1 MNPLR
6 LLGRA
11 TQVWWQ
17 DWISILILSSVWLL
31 LQLPLVTGPPAT
43 AMLYAMMGESRDGLY
58 WGPAEAWAAFRRL
71 FWPAWRWAL
80 VNLLVTGVVA
90 VNLLTYTAQAG
101 SLWLLL
107 RLLWIGGLSLWLL
120 VNLFYWPFYLVQE
133 DQRLRNTFANSAR
146 FLLLHPLAAL
156 LLGIVCL
163 VVLAVS
169 LLTVLPV
176 VLGTVGWVALV
187 AVVAVQQSLAQA
199 RAREE
204 AVAD

>member
-11 TQVWWQ
+11 TRFWWK
-17 DWISILILSSVWLL
+17 DWISIFILSSIWLL
-31 LQLPLVTGPPAT
+31 LQLPVVTGPPAT
-43 AMLYAMMGESRDGLY
+43 AMLYAMMAESRDGLY
-58 WGPAEAWAAFRRL
+58 WGPAEAWGAFRRL

-80 VNLLVTGVVA
+80 VNLLVISVVA
-90 VNLLTYTAQAG
+90 VNLLSYTAQAG
-101 SLWLLL
+101 NLWFVL

-133 DQRLRNTFANSAR
+133 DRRLRTTFANSAR
-146 FLLLHPLAAL
+146 FLLLHPIAAF

-163 VVLAVS
+163 LVLAIS
-169 LLTVLPV
+169 LLTILPV

-187 AVVAVQQSLAQA
+187 GVVAVQQSLAQA
-199 RAREE
+199 RKEK
-204 AVAD
+204 VAD